1 MSDGLVEK
9 KLTTEPKNDTKQ
21 SMVEVSSS
29 SDNAMQPQS
38 DLQKLQA
45 ELSAAALQSQ
55 KYERERQQEESGG
68 GDVTEQQVSAE
79 NMEVM
84 TQKQMQREKAE
95 QEAIEKVRA
104 AEKVGEEIG
113 AKAAKDLLA
122 KQKG

>member
-1 MSDGLVEK
+1 MVEK

>member
-1 MSDGLVEK
+1 M
-9 KLTTEPKNDTKQ
+9 
-21 SMVEVSSS
+21 
-29 SDNAMQPQS
+29 
-38 DLQKLQA
+38 
-45 ELSAAALQSQ
+45 
-55 KYERERQQEESGG
+55 
-68 GDVTEQQVSAE
+68 SAE